1 MHAQSI
7 LKFFLML
14 VLSVTVVSGVQ
25 AAPLH
30 QKGWDKN
37 KSALAKA
44 ARDSGVPLGRL
55 TTFASVES
63 GIGENNLN
71 RHSKAAGMMQ
81 FTRSTWRAQVKQ
93 HAKKYGLSRNVSPRN
108 AYASA
113 VMGAE
118 YIKFNEQLLAERL
131 HRPISDA
138 DIYIAY
144 LLGPDKATRVLKAN
158 PSHRVTRYVNVSRG
172 NYNLFYHKNRPM
184 TIAEFRRGIAA
195 KLARHESSYKNV
207 VLAMKQRYAPRDM
220 MKDEA
225 GLDRLV
231 ANLQTHPET

>member
-1 MHAQSI
+1 MHTQSI
-7 LKFFLML
+7 INFLLLL
-14 VLSVTVVSGVQ
+14 VLSVTMVTGVQ
-25 AAPLH
+25 AEPLH

-37 KSALAKA
+37 KTVLVRAS
-44 ARDSGVPLGRL
+44 RDSGVPLGRL

-71 RHSKAAGMMQ
+71 RHSKASGMMQ
-81 FTRSTWRAQVKQ
+81 FTRSTWKTQVKQ
-93 HAKKYGLSRNVSPRN
+93 HARKYGLSRNVSRGN

-113 VMGAE
+113 VIGAE
-118 YIKFNEQLLAERL
+118 YIKFNEQFLADRL

-144 LLGPDKATRVLKAN
+144 LLGPDKAAKVLKAN

-172 NYNLFYHKNRPM
+172 NYSLFYHKNRPM

-207 VLAMKQRYAPRDM
+207 VLAMKQRHAPRDM

-225 GLDRLV
+225 GFDRLV
-231 ANLQTHPET
+231 ANL